1 MYSSSSSEFF
11 IAFGW
16 NGGGDNTVL
25 KLLISSVEPG
35 PVPVTVETSRR
46 FSFTGF
52 ATNNETLEVVIPTLF
67 QLLSSSER
75 DKGIRVT
82 VANQSKIVVY
92 GVNYRYHTS
101 DGFLALP
108 CRRLPVEYYEYF
120 GSSYAETRSTYYNYF
135 LFVACEDNT
144 RVLVGSDVI
153 QLNSMETYFWQ
164 SRSVTGERVISNKPL
179 SVFVGNRCTLITSA
193 QHRFCDHFTEQV
205 PPTVTWGTKFLSA
218 SLAGRSSG
226 DLYRILAAQAS
237 TTVTV
242 RCNTFDSF
250 VTYNLDQPGSWQEFT
265 TPAMSYCSITSDKP
279 LLLMQFTLGY
289 ESDDV
294 GDPFMMMITPVEQYG
309 KKYVLNAL
317 QEFSA
322 NFITIYVTPRDYQ
335 PHKIFVDDA
344 NLENSTWNTVYD
356 SNNET
361 CGYITYATLAPGD
374 HHVYHAN
381 SLSRVGV
388 SVYGFTTGNS
398 YGYPGGL
405 QIDTLQ
411 SL

>member
-1 MYSSSSSEFF
+1 M
-11 IAFGW
+11 
-16 NGGGDNTVL
+16 
-25 KLLISSVEPG
+25 
-35 PVPVTVETSRR
+35 
-46 FSFTGF
+46 
-52 ATNNETLEVVIPTLF
+52 
-67 QLLSSSER
+67 
-75 DKGIRVT
+75 
-82 VANQSKIVVY
+82 
-92 GVNYRYHTS
+92 
-101 DGFLALP
+101 
-108 CRRLPVEYYEYF
+108 
-120 GSSYAETRSTYYNYF
+120 
-135 LFVACEDNT
+135 ACEDNT

-153 QLNSMETYFWQ
+153 RLNSMETYFWQ

-179 SVFVGNRCTLITSA
+179 SVFVGNRCSYITSA
-193 QHRFCDHFTEQV
+193 HRFCAHFTEPV

-226 DLYRILAAQAS
+226 DLYRILAAKAS

-279 LLLMQFTLGY
+279 LLVMQFALGN

-309 KKYVLNAL
+309 KNYVLSAL

-322 NFITIYVTPRDYQ
+322 NFITIYVTARDYQ
-335 PHKIFVDDA
+335 RHKIFVDDA

-398 YGYPGGL
+398 YRYPGGL